1 MPFMRLI
8 PSGNSHPTRGQYR
21 SNTTRYRL
29 EATHLAQTNRIAFRK
44 KLVVLA
50 NEASCGIGSFDVAS
64 GLVADRSASPV
75 AANTTV
81 RKLLNNHLQH
91 CDHFRA
97 GRRHSFVETGLR
109 RVGLIHVLVG
119 SLLRSGRCSSRGDP
133 CSGWLAWQLSQ
144 ASLGMR
150 LSSLWWCSVVL
161 GREAINHSFAK

>member
-1 MPFMRLI
+1 MRLI
-8 PSGNSHPTRGQYR
+8 PSGNSHPTRGQC
-21 SNTTRYRL
+21 NTDPIPRDTGWKPRTWPR
-29 EATHLAQTNRIAFRK
+29 RIGSHSAKNSLCSRTK
-44 KLVVLA
+44 V
-50 NEASCGIGSFDVAS
+50 SRGIGSFDVVS
-64 GLVADRSASPV
+64 GLVADRSASRRRCQYHRQKV
-75 AANTTV
+75 AEH
-81 RKLLNNHLQH
+81 HLQH
-91 CDHFRA
+91 CDHFHA
-97 GRRHSFVETGLR
+97 GRGHSFVETGLR

>member
-50 NEASCGIGSFDVAS
+50 NEASRGIGSFDVVS

-81 RKLLNNHLQH
+81 RKLLNTIFSIAITSAL
-91 CDHFRA
+91 
-97 GRRHSFVETGLR
+97 GEGILLLR
-109 RVGLIHVLVG
+109 RAY
-119 SLLRSGRCSSRGDP
+119 D
-133 CSGWLAWQLSQ
+133 
-144 ASLGMR
+144 AS
-150 LSSLWWCSVVL
+150 
-161 GREAINHSFAK
+161 A